1 MWWRRWGGEGA
12 GVVVEEEGGAG
23 LSCCVCLLAVEA
35 DKKVFWD
42 RRGFREQ
49 RIRREELTSW
59 TSPKERY
66 LPSGGGGGGMRQR
79 SSGGRER
86 LLEVSFWDGF
96 PADCCG
102 SESSGFG
109 ASRSSCRR
117 SRFCGV
123 KDLEKGGGAGKAALM
138 ALGFG
143 FAIVEK

>member
-1 MWWRRWGGEGA
+1 
-12 GVVVEEEGGAG
+12 

-42 RRGFREQ
+42 RRGFRER

-102 SESSGFG
+102 SESSGFE

-123 KDLEKGGGAGKAALM
+123 KDL
-138 ALGFG
+138 
-143 FAIVEK
+143 